1 MDGSAGLL
9 TPKRPWKETFR
20 AVAQRDVAV
29 MVALGLSAGLP
40 LLLVF
45 GTLSVWLTEAGVP
58 RAEITFFS
66 WAALAYAFKVVWAPL
81 IDRVPLP
88 ILTRRLG
95 RRRGWLLFAQCAIGL
110 ALCGMALTDPARTP
124 VVMACWAVALGFA
137 SASQDVVIDAYRI
150 EIASEDR
157 QGLLSGAYTV
167 GYRIGML
174 LAGAGALEIA
184 GFLDDGAV
192 GYAPGPWRV
201 TYLVMA
207 CAMGFGLI
215 TTLLIREPDAP
226 GDGGKAQ
233 TIYATSDYLRFVGL
247 FLAAA
252 AAFVAGFFLTGGLRD
267 GLAAALAAGLGGPL
281 AGFLAESA
289 RFLFALAL
297 AGLTGFAM
305 VRAGFA
311 PQALVRETYVTPFR
325 DVLARFGRAALLLF
339 AVIALYRIADVVMG
353 VMANVFYVELGFEKE
368 VIGRIS
374 KGFGLVM
381 TLAGG
386 VLGGLLALRYGVMAV
401 MVLGAVLAAG
411 TNLLFVLLAGMGP
424 SLPML
429 MAAIA
434 ADNLSAGI
442 AGTAFIAYLS
452 ALTSRRF
459 TAVQYALFSSL
470 MLLLPKLIAGYA
482 GTAVD
487 AIGYAGFFTGTA
499 LLGVPVVFLVLLAA
513 RYAPLASLSDRRH
526 AG

>member
-1 MDGSAGLL
+1 MGQTGSRKWG
-9 TPKRPWKETFR
+9 ETFR
-20 AVAQRDVAV
+20 AAMQRDVAV
-29 MVALGLSAGLP
+29 MTALGVSAGLP

-88 ILTRRLG
+88 VLTGLLG
-95 RRRGWLLFAQCAIGL
+95 RRRGWLILAQLAIGA
-110 ALCGMALTDPARTP
+110 ALIGMALTDPARAP
-124 VVMACWAVALGFA
+124 IAMAGWAVALGFA

-150 EIASEDR
+150 EIATQDR

-184 GFLDDGAV
+184 GHLDDGT
-192 GYAPGPWRV
+192 GYSPGAWRV
-201 TYLVMA
+201 TYLIMA
-207 CAMGFGLI
+207 GAMSIGFV
-215 TTLLIREPDAP
+215 TTLLIREPQQQE
-226 GDGGKAQ
+226 GERLLQ
-233 TIYATSDYLRFVGL
+233 TQYATTDYLRFLGM
-247 FLAAA
+247 FLTAA
-252 AAFVAGFFLTGGLRD
+252 AAFVAGFFLTATLRD
-267 GLAAALAAGLGGPL
+267 ALAIGLEPMAGGPL
-281 AGFLAESA
+281 AGFLAEST
-289 RFLFALAL
+289 RFLFALTL
-297 AGLTGFAM
+297 AVLTGFTLM
-305 VRAGFA
+305 RSGFVPA
-311 PQALVRETYVTPFR
+311 PLVQETYVAPFR
-325 DVLARFGRAALLLF
+325 DVLDRFGRAALLLF
-339 AVIALYRIADVVMG
+339 AVIAFYRISDVVMG
-353 VMANVFYVELGFEKE
+353 VMANIFYVELGFPKE

-381 TLAGG
+381 TLTGG
-386 VLGGLLALRYGVMAV
+386 VAGGLLALRYGVMRI
-401 MVLGAVLAAG
+401 MVLGAILSAA
-411 TNLLFVLLAGMGP
+411 TNLLFVVLAGMGP
-424 SLPML
+424 NLYML
-429 MAAIA
+429 MGAIA

-487 AIGYAGFFTGTA
+487 AMGYAGFFTATA
-499 LLGVPVVFLVLLAA
+499 LLGVPVVALVLWSA
-513 RYAPLASLSDRRH
+513 RLAPLERM
-526 AG
+526 GK